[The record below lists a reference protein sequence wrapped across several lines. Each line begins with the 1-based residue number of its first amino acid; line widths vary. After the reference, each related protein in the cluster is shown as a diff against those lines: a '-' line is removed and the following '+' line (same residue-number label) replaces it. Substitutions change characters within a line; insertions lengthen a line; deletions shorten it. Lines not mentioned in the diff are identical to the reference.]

1 MGFPGSAKWLPVIK
15 TSCADAD
22 GGLAELDGPVVEG
35 FTVVSSNDGSGGFA
49 SASTGGSSGAS
60 VNGGEDGLAGSDA
73 SIGGSSA
80 DLAAFA
86 FLDLAWTLRE
96 ILQDCQYKDTL

>member
-1 MGFPGSAKWLPVIK
+1 MIK
-15 TSCADAD
+15 TSCADGD
-22 GGLAELDGPVVEG
+22 GGLAELDGPVAEG

-49 SASTGGSSGAS
+49 SASTGGSSGVS

-80 DLAAFA
+80 GLAAFA
-86 FLDLAWTLRE
+86 FLDLAWPLRE
-96 ILQDCQYKDTL
+96 MLQDCQYKDTV